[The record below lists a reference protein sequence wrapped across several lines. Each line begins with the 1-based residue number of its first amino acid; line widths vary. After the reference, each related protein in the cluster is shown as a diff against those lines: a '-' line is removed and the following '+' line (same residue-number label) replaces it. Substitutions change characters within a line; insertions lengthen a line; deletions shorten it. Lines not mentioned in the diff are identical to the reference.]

1 MVILMI
7 LFGVFFAAGLFL
19 ILAEVFRIPT
29 MQTVKVM
36 SAAGRSEKKAAKT
49 VDMWI
54 IWTKIMNLKI
64 HREIIF
70 QN

>member
-7 LFGVFFAAGLFL
+7 LFGFFFAAGLFL
-19 ILAEVFRIPT
+19 ILADVFRIPT

-49 VDMWI
+49 VDMCGL
-54 IWTKIMNLKI
+54 WTALWYYQDIC
-64 HREIIF
+64 
-70 QN
+70 Q